1 MASALKFDTI
11 SVAEINGHLEIPTAP
26 LSPVILVVDDEP
38 VIADTLA
45 AILRQQKYAALT
57 AYDAES
63 ALDLVSLIPPHL
75 LISDVLMPG
84 MSGIELAIAMRKV
97 VPDCKVLLF
106 SGQARSIDLLASA
119 RAAGYDFTL
128 LDKPIHPAELLAHIS
143 ALQIGLE
150 SVV

>member
-1 MASALKFDTI
+1 MAIGPRFDTI
-11 SVAEINGHLEIPTAP
+11 TLDEISTHLKAP
-26 LSPVILVVDDEP
+26 MALLSPVILVVDDEP
-38 VIADTLA
+38 IIADTLA

-57 AYDAES
+57 AYDAAS

-84 MSGIELAIAMRKV
+84 MSGVELAIAMRKV

-106 SGQARSIDLLASA
+106 SGQARSVDLLADA

-128 LDKPIHPAELLAHIS
+128 LEKPIHPAELLAHIS
-143 ALQIGLE
+143 AMQIVQE
-150 SVV
+150 SAA